1 MIMDLATVWFVIE
14 AVLWIGYF
22 VLEGFD
28 FGVGLSLPLIGRR
41 DRERHAVLSTIL
53 PVWDGNEVWVIVAG
67 GAMFAAFPGW
77 YATIF
82 STFYL
87 PLLAILFGLII
98 RAVGLEYREHREDA
112 AWRRRWD
119 WCIIAGSFL
128 PALLWGVAFGNIV
141 RGLPINAG
149 HNFTGSLLDLLNPF
163 ALLAGLVTLTLFLTH
178 GSVFLALRT
187 TGELRLRAKRQASVA
202 GAITVVLGVGFL
214 VWLNRLPGIENRGA
228 VLVCS
233 IVTAA
238 ALVFGLGM
246 HLANRDGWS
255 FAGTAVTVGG
265 VVITLFTALYPRLM
279 PSTSNPAWSLTIQN
293 SSATHYTLTIMT
305 WSAAVLVPL
314 VLAYQAWTY
323 WTFRKRITLPP
334 VDADAADA
342 VPAKTQPSSVRSA
355 IAK

>member
-1 MIMDLATVWFVIE
+1 MDLTTVWFIIE

-28 FGVGLSLPLIGRR
+28 FGVGLSLPLIGRK
-41 DRERHAVLSTIL
+41 DRERHAVLSTIM

-77 YATIF
+77 YATTF

-87 PLLAILFGLII
+87 PLLAILVGLIV

-119 WCIIAGSFL
+119 LCIIIGSFL

-141 RGLPINAG
+141 RGLPINAQ
-149 HNFTGSLLDLLNPF
+149 HDFTGSLLDLLNPF
-163 ALLAGLVTLTLFLTH
+163 ALLAGLVTLSLFLTH
-178 GSVFLALRT
+178 GSVFLVLRT
-187 TGELRLRAKRQASVA
+187 SGELRLRAKRQASVV
-202 GAITVVLGVGFL
+202 GAITVVLGVGLLF
-214 VWLNRLPGIENRGA
+214 WLNRLPGIENHRA

-233 IVTAA
+233 IITAL
-238 ALVFGLGM
+238 ALLFGLGM
-246 HLANRDGWS
+246 HLLDRDGWS

-265 VVITLFTALYPRLM
+265 LVITLFTALYPRLI
-279 PSTSNPAWSLTIQN
+279 PSTTNPEWSLTIHN

-305 WSAAVLVPL
+305 WSAVVLVPI
-314 VLAYQAWTY
+314 VIAYQAWSY
-323 WTFRKRITLPP
+323 WTFRKRITLPA
-334 VDADAADA
+334 VDVADPSLENRPAPASPSAA
-342 VPAKTQPSSVRSA
+342 K
-355 IAK
+355 

>member
-1 MIMDLATVWFVIE
+1 MDLATVWFIIE

-28 FGVGLSLPLIGRR
+28 FGVGLSLPLIGRK
-41 DRERHAVLSTIL
+41 DRERHAMLSTIM
-53 PVWDGNEVWVIVAG
+53 PVWDGNEVWVLVAG

-77 YATIF
+77 YATVF
-82 STFYL
+82 STFYI
-87 PLLAILFGLII
+87 PLLAILVGLII

-119 WCIIAGSFL
+119 LCIIVGSFL

-141 RGLPINAG
+141 RGLPINAD

-163 ALLAGLVTLTLFLTH
+163 ALLAGLVTLALFLTH

-187 TGELRLRAKRQASVA
+187 TGELRLRAKRQATVV
-202 GAITVVLGVGFL
+202 GAITVLLGVGFL
-214 VWLNRLPGIENRGA
+214 TWLNLLPGIENRGA
-228 VLVCS
+228 VLLLS
-233 IVTAA
+233 IITAL

-246 HLANRDGWS
+246 HLLNRDGWS
-255 FAGTAVTVGG
+255 FAGTAATVAG
-265 VVITLFTALYPRLM
+265 VVITLFTSLYPRLI
-279 PSTSNPAWSLTIQN
+279 PSTTDPAFSLTIHN

-305 WSAAVLVPL
+305 WSAVVLVPI
-314 VLAYQAWTY
+314 VLAYQAWSY

-334 VDADAADA
+334 VDAESGDAGPVGERPVQAS
-342 VPAKTQPSSVRSA
+342 PAA
-355 IAK
+355 AK